1 MIRLYGKNRQHV
13 AQGRPC
19 YWTDVK
25 GWRKQRKRITGQA
38 PLVVNVA
45 SKSKLEDFRNL
56 SPMRMGPVPCYREKG
71 KLITAVSVEVAWQYS
86 KIYSHVLT
94 PAGKLVDISRRFLTQ
109 DAQGRPV
116 PTEAWFAWRNA
127 AFTHPG
133 FHHTHPDFVKSKP
146 LIRRAFPKGSVIAYW
161 YWKGRLLNAVQARQ
175 QIYAQ
180 LYCRFVRKT
189 PGFQLLQE
197 IAVGRDVHLFDFD
210 GYDWQTLGKT
220 PAECLQDCDH
230 SFGHGMVIS
239 FLLQNINPTKLV
251 PPQDHKLL

>member
-146 LIRRAFPKGSVIAYW
+146 PLPAAWPRSRENHEPSTAPGSDREIVRNGPLPLLALPGQGEFLIRRINLGRFPTRNIPASIFAVRVFLRTAASGLSDL
-161 YWKGRLLNAVQARQ
+161 RHEHLLEAE
-175 QIYAQ
+175 
-180 LYCRFVRKT
+180 
-189 PGFQLLQE
+189 G
-197 IAVGRDVHLFDFD
+197 LF
-210 GYDWQTLGKT
+210 G
-220 PAECLQDCDH
+220 P
-230 SFGHGMVIS
+230 
-239 FLLQNINPTKLV
+239 
-251 PPQDHKLL
+251 